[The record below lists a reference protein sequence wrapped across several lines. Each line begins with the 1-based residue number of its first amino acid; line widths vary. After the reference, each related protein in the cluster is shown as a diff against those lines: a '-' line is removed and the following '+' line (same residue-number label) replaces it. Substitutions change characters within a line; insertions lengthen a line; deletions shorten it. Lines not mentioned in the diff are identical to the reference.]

1 MSLSPSISSN
11 TLSLSNINNISINIL
26 IINYYQLIINISIN
40 ISTYQSGG
48 ASLIYTFN
56 YESLSLLSSSLEKQN

>member
-26 IINYYQLIINISIN
+26 IINYYYYWLIINIS
-40 ISTYQSGG
+40 TDQSRG